1 MDLAHGQMTHE
12 RHEDNPYVGSHQHKH
27 ERQADLTGRAMD
39 RALERGYGMPG
50 KNKARKKK
58 KRRRR

>member
-1 MDLAHGQMTHE
+1 MTHE

-27 ERQADLTGRAMD
+27 TRQADLTGRAMD

-50 KNKARKKK
+50 KNKATKKK